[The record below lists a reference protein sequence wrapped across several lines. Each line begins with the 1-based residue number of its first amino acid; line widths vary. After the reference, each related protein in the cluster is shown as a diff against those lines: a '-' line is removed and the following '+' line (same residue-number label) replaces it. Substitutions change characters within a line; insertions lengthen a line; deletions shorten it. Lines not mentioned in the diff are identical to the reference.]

1 MNFGTVIEATN
12 ASGLFLIKQSMSTT
26 QIPPGAPAAPPPSGP
41 RLDGSDLY
49 DSDRWESA
57 YTELHDTP
65 TLLVQ
70 LQDDLTRSRK
80 RESLW
85 LSVIVHFV
93 VIILLWNSK
102 RFESWFPR
110 RQVHLVSPNDL
121 MRQKELTYLDMPP
134 DMQKAIKR
142 PKTDKISDKDRV
154 AMSRTPQLNAK
165 DLQKMLGSRK
175 AGSPAPSTAP
185 QPQAPPAAAQ
195 ASPPQ
200 QQPPEP
206 ENDQPQQAQPTN
218 QIAKLQTQQPAKPN
232 FNTGAMTPGS
242 AIAQAARAAATNR
255 GGYGGDSDAD
265 YGLGQGRQA
274 AKAVGNL
281 DVLSDTMGVDFG
293 PYLSRVLHDVRQNW
307 YNLIPEAARPPLMKK
322 GKVSIEFAILKD
334 GKVAG
339 LQLTGTS
346 GDVSLDRAAWGGI
359 TASNPFPPLPTEFG
373 GQYLA
378 LRFHFYY
385 NPEGSDMR

>member
-1 MNFGTVIEATN
+1 
-12 ASGLFLIKQSMSTT
+12 MSTT

-49 DSDRWESA
+49 DSGRWESA

-85 LSVIVHFV
+85 LSVIVHLV

-102 RFESWFPR
+102 RFEKWFPQH
-110 RQVHLVSPNDL
+110 QVLLVSPNDL

-134 DMQKAIKR
+134 DMQKIIKR
-142 PKTDKISDKDRV
+142 PKTDKISDKDRI

-175 AGSPAPSTAP
+175 AGSSAPSTAP

-385 NPEGSDMR
+385 NPEGSDLH